1 MIIWDEFKY
10 GQDVFNNGEIKTKR
24 WQNNELKCLIK
35 YLITKDTPL
44 KAIRENLSKC
54 CNDDI
59 RYLKENQIRDI
70 FNKLIQ
76 QSKREPIIKDKQVI
90 IYKDEIESIK
100 SIQNKQLE
108 QILFILL
115 VYRKW
120 VGDGNMEW
128 FAILKSDIIKESK
141 LKNINYDNFQMLLTE
156 LNKSDLIVSDVKPVE
171 KKYRRRNKDSK
182 KQMWKINFLQTDG
195 DIAFVI
201 DNYINVVYRYL
212 NYVYGGYFECEIC
225 HGMFIKNHENQKYC
239 KVHGK
244 YQPIEVKTIVC
255 IDCGKEVEVKAW
267 DMKTYRCDNCQ
278 TIYNRNY
285 QKELMRK
292 RRSK

>member
-35 YLITKDTPL
+35 YLIVKDTPL
-44 KAIRENLSKC
+44 KTIRENLSKC

-76 QSKREPIIKDKQVI
+76 QSKREQIIKDKQVI
-90 IYKDEIESIK
+90 VYKEEIESIK

-141 LKNINYDNFQMLLTE
+141 LKKINYDNFQMLLTE
-156 LNKSDLIVSDVKPVE
+156 LNKSGLILSDVKPVE
-171 KKYRRRNKDSK
+171 KRYRRRNKDSK
-182 KQMWKINFLQTDG
+182 KQMWKINFLKADG
-195 DIAFVI
+195 DIAIVI

-212 NYVYGGYFECEIC
+212 NYVYGGYFECEVCRGI
-225 HGMFIKNHENQKYC
+225 FIKTNSKQIYC
-239 KVHGK
+239 KTCK
-244 YQPIEVKTIVC
+244 SQKQL
-255 IDCGKEVEVKAW
+255 DW
-267 DMKTYRCDNCQ
+267 
-278 TIYNRNY
+278 NREY
-285 QKELMRK
+285 MRK
-292 RRSK
+292 KRSNIVES